1 MGAAS
6 RELVALSD
14 EKALARLR
22 GDYFLDEA
30 AARNLLTFLRDQE
43 ISTGAVP
50 SDRTIVVERF
60 RDEIG
65 DWRVCILTPFGARV
79 HAPWAMALGAQ
90 LRESLGLEV
99 QSIWSDDGIAF
110 HLPDAD
116 SPPATDLLVL
126 DPDEL
131 EELVLPEVGQT

>member
-1 MGAAS
+1 MFWLGASTWRMKEITRDPVLVSPGPGVPGLVPFWKGEGVGRPYELGEAIGAAS

-43 ISTGAVP
+43 ISTGTVP

-65 DWRVCILTPFGARV
+65 DWRVCTLTPLRAPG
-79 HAPWAMALGAQ
+79 HATCA
-90 LRESLGLEV
+90 V
-99 QSIWSDDGIAF
+99 
-110 HLPDAD
+110 
-116 SPPATDLLVL
+116 
-126 DPDEL
+126 
-131 EELVLPEVGQT
+131 